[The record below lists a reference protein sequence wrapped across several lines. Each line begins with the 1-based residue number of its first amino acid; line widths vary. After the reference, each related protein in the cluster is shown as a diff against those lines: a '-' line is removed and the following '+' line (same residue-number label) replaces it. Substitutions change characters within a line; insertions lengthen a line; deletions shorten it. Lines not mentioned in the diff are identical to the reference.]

1 MLLNLVAIY
10 LVVSILIGLIAA
22 RRVHSAADYIT
33 AGRNLPMPVVMAM
46 VFATWF
52 GAETVLGISATFL
65 EEGFRGLISDP
76 LGASICLILFGL
88 VFALPLYRLKL
99 LTLGDFFRV
108 RYDRRIELVVSLCIV
123 ISYLGWVAAQI
134 TALGLVFNVLSDYI
148 TAGRNL
154 PMPVVMAMVFATW
167 FGAETV
173 LGISATFLEEGFRG
187 LISDPLGASICLI
200 LFGLVFALPLYRLKL
215 MTLGDFFRVRYDRRI
230 ELVVSLCIVISYLGW
245 VSAQITALGLVF
257 NVLSDDL
264 ISMNQGML
272 IGASVVLLY
281 TLVGGMWSVAATTFV
296 QMIVIVVGLLIVTS
310 MAGEMAGGIPLVI
323 EKAAAEGKFDWLPS
337 LDAVDMLGWIA
348 ALLTM
353 ALGSIPQQD
362 VFQRVN
368 SSKNEFIA
376 VWATTLGGVAYFFF
390 AAVPLFLAYTAN
402 IIDPGMTA
410 AKMAEDSQ
418 LVLPTLVANY
428 MPFWVQ
434 VVFFGALLSVIM
446 STASGTL
453 LAPSVTFAENVIK
466 GAVPNMTDRQLLF
479 TTRLTV
485 LGFTVLVTSYA
496 IITDASIHAMV
507 ENAYRITLAGAFVP
521 LTAGLFWRRA
531 SNLGAALSVSLGLG
545 VWLMLEAT
553 GAELLVE
560 PQLVGLAF
568 SLLGMIVGSLIS
580 PNPHA
585 RNANGIPM
593 RAA

>member
-1 MLLNLVAIY
+1 
-10 LVVSILIGLIAA
+10 
-22 RRVHSAADYIT
+22 
-33 AGRNLPMPVVMAM
+33 VVMAM

-123 ISYLGWVAAQI
+123 ISYLGWV
-134 TALGLVFNVLSDYI
+134 
-148 TAGRNL
+148 
-154 PMPVVMAMVFATW
+154 
-167 FGAETV
+167 
-173 LGISATFLEEGFRG
+173 
-187 LISDPLGASICLI
+187 
-200 LFGLVFALPLYRLKL
+200 
-215 MTLGDFFRVRYDRRI
+215 
-230 ELVVSLCIVISYLGW
+230 
-245 VSAQITALGLVF
+245 SAQITALGLVF

-264 ISMNQGML
+264 ISMNEGML
-272 IGASVVLLY
+272 IGAAVVLLY

-296 QMIVIVVGLLIVTS
+296 QMIVIVAGLLVVTS

-337 LDAVDMLGWIA
+337 LDMVDMLGWIA

-390 AAVPLFLAYTAN
+390 AAVPLFLAYTAS
-402 IIDPGMTA
+402 IIDPAMTA

-521 LTAGLFWRRA
+521 LAAGLFWRRA

-560 PQLVGLAF
+560 PQLVGLVF